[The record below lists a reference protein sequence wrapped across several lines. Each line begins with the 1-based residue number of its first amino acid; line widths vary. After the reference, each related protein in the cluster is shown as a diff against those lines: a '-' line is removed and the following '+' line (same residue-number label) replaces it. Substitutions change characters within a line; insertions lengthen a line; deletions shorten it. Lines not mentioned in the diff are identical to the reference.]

1 MKTALRL
8 VLVGCWIL
16 LVAGCS
22 SHSSR
27 PDVRPARPA
36 SGFYHVV
43 KPGEN
48 LFRIGKAYD
57 VAVEELTRL
66 NSIRDA
72 GQIRVGQ
79 RIYIPGATRQLPVEM
94 ITPSNNAPMARE
106 TPLPSDTAGE
116 KLLLPVSGAINSGFG
131 ARGGG

>member
-1 MKTALRL
+1 MKTPLRL

-22 SHSSR
+22 PHSSR
-27 PDVRPARPA
+27 PDVRPARPSA
-36 SGFYHVV
+36 GFYHVV

-94 ITPSNNAPMARE
+94 ITPSNNAPTARDV
-106 TPLPSDTAGE
+106 PPPSETAGPITV
-116 KLLLPVSGAINSGFG
+116 LRFVGPVKSRFDS
-131 ARGGG
+131 